1 MGFFFSILRV
11 NVGVVICGNRFFV
24 VGGFS
29 GKKFLDSMEFF
40 FDIYGEWCCYFLVE
54 NLVIVEKMVKR
65 NLGISL

>member
-1 MGFFFSILRV
+1 M
-11 NVGVVICGNRFFV
+11 VICGNWFFV